1 VISQASANDFGPVTN
16 AGTGTVLSYPG
27 GSIADGTPLFMK
39 LNSGVP
45 SHPWLVAFHHYLT
58 GG

>member
-1 VISQASANDFGPVTN
+1 
-16 AGTGTVLSYPG
+16 VLSYPG

-39 LNSGVP
+39 LNSGL
-45 SHPWLVAFHHYLT
+45 STPWLVAFHHYLT

>member
-27 GSIADGTPLFMK
+27 GSIADGAPLFMK
-39 LNSGVP
+39 LNSGL
-45 SHPWLVAFHHYLT
+45 STPWLVAFHHYLT